1 MKNIIIIV
9 LFSSLFLVSCSKIRE
24 SAGVNRKNIDEF
36 TVIENP
42 PLVIPPDFN
51 FLPPDQLEKKNLDNE
66 ESELAKEILF
76 GLEGDTETKNLELST
91 MESILNQSKAEV
103 IDNSIR
109 TEIDEQFASEKKST
123 SKSWDNEM
131 EILDSKAESER
142 LRNELLND
150 ELKSKEEIPTVKVKD
165 KSKKKKRFFFF

>member
-1 MKNIIIIV
+1 MKKIVIIV
-9 LFSSLFLVSCSKIRE
+9 LSCSLFLVSCSKVRE
-24 SAGVNRKNIDEF
+24 SAGVSRKNIDEF
-36 TVIENP
+36 TIVENP
-42 PLVIPPDFN
+42 PLIIPPDFN
-51 FLPPDQLEKKNLDNE
+51 LLPPDQLEEKNLENE

-76 GLEGDTETKNLELST
+76 GLGDDTETNNLELST
-91 MESILNQSKAEV
+91 MENILNQSKADE

-109 TEIDEQFASEKKST
+109 DDINELFASEKKST

-131 EILDSKAESER
+131 EILDSIAESER

-150 ELKSKEEIPTVKVKD
+150 ELKSNDVIPTVKVKD

>member
-1 MKNIIIIV
+1 MKNILIIV
-9 LFSSLFLVSCSKIRE
+9 LLSSLFKVSCSKVRE
-24 SAGVNRKNIDEF
+24 SAGVNRKSMDEF
-36 TVIENP
+36 AVIENP
-42 PLVIPPDFN
+42 PLIIPPDFN
-51 FLPPDQLEKKNLDNE
+51 LLPPDQLEEKNLENE

-76 GLEGDTETKNLELST
+76 GLEDDTETNNLELST
-91 MESILNQSKAEV
+91 MENILNQSKAEG

-109 TEIDEQFASEKKST
+109 EEIDEQFASEKKST

-131 EILDSKAESER
+131 EILDSIAESER

-150 ELKSKEEIPTVKVKD
+150 ELKSNEEIPTVKVKD

>member
-1 MKNIIIIV
+1 MKNILIIV
-9 LFSSLFLVSCSKIRE
+9 LFSSLFIFSCSKVRE
-24 SAGVNRKNIDEF
+24 SAGVNRKSMDEF

-42 PLVIPPDFN
+42 PLIIPPDFN
-51 FLPPDQLEKKNLDNE
+51 LLPPDQLEEKNLENE

-76 GLEGDTETKNLELST
+76 GLEEDTETNNLELST
-91 MESILNQSKAEV
+91 MENILNQSMAEG

-109 TEIDEQFASEKKST
+109 EEIDEQFASEKKST

-131 EILDSKAESER
+131 EILDSIAESER

-150 ELKSKEEIPTVKVKD
+150 ELKSNEEIPTVKVKD

>member
-1 MKNIIIIV
+1 MKNILIIV
-9 LFSSLFLVSCSKIRE
+9 LLSSLFIVSCSKVRE
-24 SAGVNRKNIDEF
+24 SAGVNRKSMDEF
-36 TVIENP
+36 AVIENP
-42 PLVIPPDFN
+42 PLIIPPDFN
-51 FLPPDQLEKKNLDNE
+51 LLPPDQLEEKNLENE

-76 GLEGDTETKNLELST
+76 GLEEDAETNNLELST
-91 MESILNQSKAEV
+91 MENILNQSMAEG

-109 TEIDEQFASEKKST
+109 EEIDEQFASEKKST

-131 EILDSKAESER
+131 EILDSIAESER

-150 ELKSKEEIPTVKVKD
+150 ELKSNEEIPTVKVKD

>member
-1 MKNIIIIV
+1 MKNILIIV
-9 LFSSLFLVSCSKIRE
+9 LISSLFIVSCSKVRE
-24 SAGVNRKNIDEF
+24 SAGVNRKSMDEF
-36 TVIENP
+36 AVIENP
-42 PLVIPPDFN
+42 PLIIPPDFN
-51 FLPPDQLEKKNLDNE
+51 LLPPDQLEEKNLENE

-76 GLEGDTETKNLELST
+76 GLEEDTETNNLELST
-91 MESILNQSKAEV
+91 MENILNQSMAEG

-109 TEIDEQFASEKKST
+109 EEIDEQFASEKKST

-131 EILDSKAESER
+131 EILDSIAESER

-150 ELKSKEEIPTVKVKD
+150 ELKSNEEIPTVKVKD

>member
-1 MKNIIIIV
+1 MKNILIII
-9 LFSSLFLVSCSKIRE
+9 LFSSLFMISCSKVRE
-24 SAGVNRKNIDEF
+24 SAGVNRKSMDEF
-36 TVIENP
+36 AVIENP
-42 PLVIPPDFN
+42 PLIIPPDFN
-51 FLPPDQLEKKNLDNE
+51 LLPPDQLEEKNLENE

-76 GLEGDTETKNLELST
+76 GLEDDTETNNLKLST
-91 MESILNQSKAEV
+91 MENILNQSKAEG

-109 TEIDEQFASEKKST
+109 EEIDEQFASEKKST

-131 EILDSKAESER
+131 EILDSIAESER

-150 ELKSKEEIPTVKVKD
+150 ELKSNEEIPTVKVKD

>member
-1 MKNIIIIV
+1 MKNILIIV
-9 LFSSLFLVSCSKIRE
+9 LLSSLFIVSCSKVRE
-24 SAGVNRKNIDEF
+24 SAGVNRKSMDEF
-36 TVIENP
+36 AVIENP
-42 PLVIPPDFN
+42 PLIIPPNFN
-51 FLPPDQLEKKNLDNE
+51 LLPPDQLEEKNLENE

-76 GLEGDTETKNLELST
+76 GLEEDTETNNLELST
-91 MESILNQSKAEV
+91 MENILNQSMAEG

-109 TEIDEQFASEKKST
+109 EEIDEQFASEKKST

-131 EILDSKAESER
+131 EILDSIAESER

-150 ELKSKEEIPTVKVKD
+150 ELKSNEEIPTVKVKD

>member
-1 MKNIIIIV
+1 MKNILIIV
-9 LFSSLFLVSCSKIRE
+9 LLSSLFIVSCSKVRE
-24 SAGVNRKNIDEF
+24 SAGVNRKSMDEF
-36 TVIENP
+36 AVIENP
-42 PLVIPPDFN
+42 PLIIPPDFN
-51 FLPPDQLEKKNLDNE
+51 LLPPDQLEEKNLENE

-76 GLEGDTETKNLELST
+76 GLEEDTETNNLELST
-91 MESILNQSKAEV
+91 MDNILNQSMAEG

-109 TEIDEQFASEKKST
+109 EEIDEQFASEKKST

-131 EILDSKAESER
+131 EILDSIAESER

-150 ELKSKEEIPTVKVKD
+150 ELKSNEEIPTVKVKD

>member
-1 MKNIIIIV
+1 MKNILIIV
-9 LFSSLFLVSCSKIRE
+9 LLSSLFIVSCSKVRE
-24 SAGVNRKNIDEF
+24 SAGVNRKSMDEF
-36 TVIENP
+36 AVIENP
-42 PLVIPPDFN
+42 PLIIPPDFN
-51 FLPPDQLEKKNLDNE
+51 LLPPDQLEEKNLENE

-76 GLEGDTETKNLELST
+76 GLEEDTETNNLKLST
-91 MESILNQSKAEV
+91 MENILNQSMAEG

-109 TEIDEQFASEKKST
+109 EEIDEQFASEKKST

-131 EILDSKAESER
+131 EILDSIAESER

-150 ELKSKEEIPTVKVKD
+150 ELKSNEEIPTVKIKD

>member
-1 MKNIIIIV
+1 MKNIIIIF

-131 EILDSKAESER
+131 EILDSIAESER

>member
-1 MKNIIIIV
+1 MKNILIIV
-9 LFSSLFLVSCSKIRE
+9 LLSSLFIVSCSKVRE
-24 SAGVNRKNIDEF
+24 SAGVNRKSMDEF
-36 TVIENP
+36 AVIENP
-42 PLVIPPDFN
+42 PLIIPPDFN
-51 FLPPDQLEKKNLDNE
+51 LLPPDQLEEKNLENE

-76 GLEGDTETKNLELST
+76 GLEDDTETNNLELST
-91 MESILNQSKAEV
+91 MENILNQSMAEG

-109 TEIDEQFASEKKST
+109 EEIDEQFASEKKST

-131 EILDSKAESER
+131 EILDSIAESER

-150 ELKSKEEIPTVKVKD
+150 ELNSNEEIPTVKVKD

>member
-1 MKNIIIIV
+1 MKNILIIV
-9 LFSSLFLVSCSKIRE
+9 LLSSLFIVSCSKVRE
-24 SAGVNRKNIDEF
+24 SAGVNRKSMDEF
-36 TVIENP
+36 AVIENP
-42 PLVIPPDFN
+42 PLIIPPDFN
-51 FLPPDQLEKKNLDNE
+51 MLPPDQLEEKNLENE

-76 GLEGDTETKNLELST
+76 GLEEDTETNNLELST
-91 MESILNQSKAEV
+91 MENILNQSMAEG

-109 TEIDEQFASEKKST
+109 EEIDEQFASEKKST

-131 EILDSKAESER
+131 EILDSIAESER

-150 ELKSKEEIPTVKVKD
+150 EFKSNEEIPTVKVKD